1 MSKLYFLPLIILL
14 AACSSKPEVVDIPIL
29 ETKTIEIK
37 RPAPIVPKPDQ
48 LTLRE
53 VQWEVITAEN
63 AAEKLEKN
71 PAYFGLTE
79 AGYKALS
86 LNVSDLRAYIE
97 QQKAIIKKYR
107 DSYK

>member
-1 MSKLYFLPLIILL
+1 MSKLCFLPLIIFL
-14 AACSSKPEVVDIPIL
+14 AACSSKPEVIDIPIL
-29 ETKTIEIK
+29 ETKTIEVK
-37 RPAPIVPKPDQ
+37 RPAPIVPEPDQ

-53 VQWEVITAEN
+53 VKWDVITEDNVEQKLAE
-63 AAEKLEKN
+63 N

-86 LNVSDLRAYIE
+86 LNISDLRAYIE